1 MDYPYGRQVFDR
13 SRAAPVV
20 TESDGAL
27 SALAEYDRARNWADW
42 SGAKSSAQCGDSAV
56 RLSEPHLDRSRL
68 WLHPSMDRDRRCCL
82 RGPPAA
88 RRLARQGNTASGI
101 WADTAYRSA
110 ANEAVLARG
119 AFVGSHDEILFSPAL
134 ETKIVGS
141 PALVMLLVL
150 PLRHTWRS
158 AVVSTKRS
166 AQQRQIRHRWSRT
179 WILKQ
184 ACCDVTNSI
193 RRLQQDN
200 EPLEDGLYSCR
211 FKSRMLSL

>member
-1 MDYPYGRQVFDR
+1 M
-13 SRAAPVV
+13 SN
-20 TESDGAL
+20 E
-27 SALAEYDRARNWADW
+27 
-42 SGAKSSAQCGDSAV
+42 SAV
-56 RLSEPHLDRSRL
+56 DILILNQIEADVLVPSLIARWGEGGPALTLSPGEQV
-68 WLHPSMDRDRRCCL
+68 
-82 RGPPAA
+82 PPLAA
-88 RRLARQGNTASGI
+88 RGLAGGGFEMSIVSYLRALTQAGPKYVIVTDG
-101 WADTAYRSA
+101 
-110 ANEAVLARG
+110 ARG

-134 ETKIVGS
+134 ETKIVGT
-141 PALVMLLVL
+141 AGLVMLLVL

-193 RRLQQDN
+193 RRLQHHN